1 MATLETPDGV
11 KLYYEETGEGQP
23 VIFVHEFA
31 GDYRSYEPQVRYF
44 SRRYRCITFNA
55 RGYPPSDVPED
66 VSRYSQDLAR
76 DDLLAVLNALD
87 IERAHIVGISMGAFA
102 SLHFG
107 LNYPERAHSLVLGGC
122 GYGAAPEN
130 RSRFQVE
137 ARAMGESIAAEG
149 MATIAEDY
157 ALTAARVQ
165 LQNKDPR
172 GWAEFKT
179 MLADHS
185 SHGSANTMLGVQAER
200 VSLYTL
206 AEELAALS
214 VPTLVITGDE
224 DEPCLQES
232 LFLKRQIPSS
242 GLCVLAKTGHALNL
256 EEPAQFNQQVDE
268 FLHQVEAGRWSNRD
282 PRSLGNSIISR
293 QP

>member
-11 KLYYEETGEGQP
+11 KLYYEETGEGKP

-165 LQNKDPR
+165 LP
-172 GWAEFKT
+172 A
-179 MLADHS
+179 ADI
-185 SHGSANTMLGVQAER
+185 
-200 VSLYTL
+200 
-206 AEELAALS
+206 LAAAR
-214 VPTLVITGDE
+214 E
-224 DEPCLQES
+224 
-232 LFLKRQIPSS
+232 KA
-242 GLCVLAKTGHALNL
+242 AKEGGAT
-256 EEPAQFNQQVDE
+256 Q
-268 FLHQVEAGRWSNRD
+268 R
-282 PRSLGNSIISR
+282 
-293 QP
+293 

>member
-1 MATLETPDGV
+1 MPTITTDDGV
-11 KLYYEETGEGQP
+11 NLHFEEAGAGTP

-31 GDYRSYEPQVRYF
+31 GDSRSWEPQIRHF
-44 SRRYRCITFNA
+44 SRRYRAITYNS
-55 RGYPPSDVPED
+55 RGYPPSDVPVEA
-66 VSRYSQDLAR
+66 SRYSQERAR
-76 DDLLAVLNALD
+76 DDIKAILDGLD
-87 IERAHIVGISMGAFA
+87 IDVAHVVGLSMGGFA
-102 SLHFG
+102 TLHFG
-107 LNYPERAHSLVLGGC
+107 FMYPDRALSLVVGGC
-122 GYGAAPEN
+122 GYGAEPEK
-130 RSRFQVE
+130 REQFQKETTATAEKIKRDSMDV
-137 ARAMGESIAAEG
+137 AGAAY
-149 MATIAEDY
+149 ATGP
-157 ALTAARVQ
+157 TRVQ
-165 LQNKDPR
+165 FENKDPR
-172 GWAEFKT
+172 GWAEFKS

-200 VSLYTL
+200 VSLYAL
-206 AEELAALS
+206 EEELAALS

-256 EEPAQFNQQVDE
+256 EEPAQFNQQVGE